1 MKRKTFT
8 IFKLWSF
15 LLLVMF
21 LISCSSAKT
30 STIQS
35 PALQPVAMEGAKA
48 EVVDLAFAAAKKS
61 FPDGQY
67 EVDIAAGIMKITRGT
82 FFGGHTLI
90 TITCE
95 QQKEDSWLVHA
106 DSKGIGF
113 NKPVGD
119 RSSAE
124 REFYLNVLRYEY
136 KQLLAARS
144 EKEAIIVARAETPA
158 AAPEIPAVE
167 KAQIEAPKAAEEA
180 VKPLVAET
188 PVPAVAPAPTVAVE
202 PAPVVANEAPAATE
216 KIKVI
221 GNSDSKRYHLP
232 GMKYYNAVK
241 AYHRVEFDSEADA
254 VKAGYH
260 RAAGK
265 ASLPV
270 VQAATE
276 STTEAVAQATEK
288 IKVIGNKDSKRYH
301 LPGMKYYNA
310 VEAYHRVEFDSEAD
324 AVKAGYH
331 KARR

>member
-8 IFKLWSF
+8 IFRLWSF
-15 LLLVMF
+15 LLLVM
-21 LISCSSAKT
+21 LLSSCSSAKT

-35 PALQPVAMEGAKA
+35 PALQPVAIEGTKA
-48 EVVDLAFAAAKKS
+48 EIVNLAFESAKKS

-67 EVDIAAGIMKITRGT
+67 EMDNLAGIMTITRGT

-95 QQKEDSWLVHA
+95 QQKENSWLVHA
-106 DSKGIGF
+106 NSKGIGF

-136 KQLLAARS
+136 NQLLAARS

-158 AAPEIPAVE
+158 AAPETKAVE
-167 KAQIEAPKAAEEA
+167 TPKAAEEI
-180 VKPLVAET
+180 VI
-188 PVPAVAPAPTVAVE
+188 PAVAPAPVVVVE
-202 PAPVVANEAPAATE
+202 PAPAVSTPVVAKETPVVTAP
-216 KIKVI
+216 KVKVI
-221 GNSDSKRYHLP
+221 GNKDSKRYHLP
-232 GMKYYNAVK
+232 GMKYYNKVA

-254 VKAGYH
+254 IKAGYH
-260 RAAGK
+260 RGAGK

-270 VQAATE
+270 AQAAIE
-276 STTEAVAQATEK
+276 SPTEAVSTATQK
-288 IKVIGNKDSKRYH
+288 IKVIGNSDSKRYH